1 MTVPLPAPDADLGI
15 ELRDRRPALRRRL
28 LADWTRGGTSLT
40 PARKR
45 LFDALSRAL
54 DGEYY
59 DPATRT
65 ERREEIKRLCMGED
79 SGVAWAK
86 AYLAR
91 GFPDRFTPVL
101 GMFTELERR
110 LASGA
115 VRSVHQV
122 ACCSGREIAYFAR
135 RHPEIRFRGSDADP
149 AVVAFLRDEWRE
161 VPNLCFAVLRLE
173 RPDDPGFAAL
183 ESDLAYASGGL
194 HYLDPPSLRRF
205 LGRAR
210 ELSSALLLSQPLD
223 SGYDL
228 ERERA
233 STPRRM
239 LSWNH
244 PYLALLAA
252 TGWQGIGWSE
262 SSVAENPGVKNLAA
276 WADRSSCDHR
286 AGTGGDP
293 LREAHEDGP

>member
-1 MTVPLPAPDADLGI
+1 MSAAPAPREDVGAL
-15 ELRDRRPALRRRL
+15 LRDRRPGLRRRL

-45 LFDALSRAL
+45 LFEALSRAL

-59 DPATRT
+59 DPGTSTA
-65 ERREEIKRLCMGED
+65 RREEIKRLCMGED

-122 ACCSGREIAYFAR
+122 ACCSGREIAYFAQ

-149 AVVAFLRDEWRE
+149 AVVDFLRDEWRHL
-161 VPNLCFAVLRLE
+161 PNLSFAVLRLE

-183 ESDLAYASGGL
+183 ESDVAYASGGL
-194 HYLDPPSLRRF
+194 HYLDPPSLHRF

-210 ELSSALLLSQPLD
+210 GLSSALLLSQPLD
-223 SGYDL
+223 AGYAP
-228 ERERA
+228 ERESL

-244 PYLALLAA
+244 PYPALLAA

-262 SSVAENPGVKNLAA
+262 SSVAEIPGVKNLAA
-276 WADRSSCDHR
+276 WADRDHR
-286 AGTGGDP
+286 DRHAAAEAGPLQEADEGG
-293 LREAHEDGP
+293 A